1 MELTAHNETK
11 RTNNIIVFHQN
22 ICSITNKPDE
32 LNIDLQTNPTR
43 PHLNWITN
51 GIKTL
56 CNKKESFISYTG
68 MIKIMPR

>member
-22 ICSITNKPDE
+22 ICSITNKLDE

-43 PHLNWITN
+43 PHLFALQSI
-51 GIKTL
+51 I
-56 CNKKESFISYTG
+56 
-68 MIKIMPR
+68 